1 MIPLFFLLLVNEGR
15 WHLFVEEVA
24 HRVDDI
30 RRGVRHA
37 SGWARRSGR
46 RVRLKPC
53 SKGWPATPRKR
64 SAKRQRIRGYQS
76 SIDLHFL
83 RWKHSFLGLAL
94 ASLHI

>member
-1 MIPLFFLLLVNEGR
+1 MIPLLFLLLVNEGR
-15 WHLFVEEVA
+15 WHLFVEEVT

-64 SAKRQRIRGYQS
+64 SAKRQRIRDYQS
-76 SIDLHFL
+76 GLWMLSVFFFKVKFL
-83 RWKHSFLGLAL
+83 QNSSSAL
-94 ASLHI
+94 

>member
-76 SIDLHFL
+76 GLWMLSVFFFKVKFL
-83 RWKHSFLGLAL
+83 QNSSSAL
-94 ASLHI
+94 